1 MAALLACCTVLGLA
15 GIDLVLPAVPG
26 LPDALGGTLGMAQ
39 LVLAAFAA
47 GTGIG
52 LLLFGELG
60 ARRDHCSLLF
70 WALVSYALL
79 SWLGS
84 VATSLPQLVALRF
97 FQGIAAS
104 CAAVVTPGMLRALF
118 PEQAA
123 LRALGVLGSVESL
136 APAVAPLIGVWL
148 LALAGWQASFQVTA
162 VLALVLAIGVALLR
176 RAMPRVRG
184 NAAGGYWDLLC
195 NLAFQRY
202 ALSQGLS
209 VGALLVFVFG
219 MPTVITVGL
228 GRTIQDF
235 IVMQVLGISTFILAA
250 NLSSHVVAWMG
261 AEAAIFRGSL
271 LSAAGALAMLVY
283 ALAGGRDIMVVWLL
297 FLPFNM
303 GIGFR
308 GPPGFYRALQASGG
322 DDARASALVIL
333 FIMMVTAG
341 GTVLVAPAITDG
353 LAPLALAALAPALFS
368 LVVLWRLPQA
378 PDTAGGP

>member
-60 ARRDHCSLLF
+60 ARRDHRSLLF

-176 RAMPRVRG
+176 RAMPGVSG

-235 IVMQVLGISTFILAA
+235 IIMQVLGISTFILAA

-261 AEAAIFRGSL
+261 AEATIFRGSL

-283 ALAGGRDIMVVWLL
+283 ALAGGRDITVVWLL

-333 FIMMVTAG
+333 FIMLVTAG

-368 LVVLWRLPQA
+368 LVVLWRLPRA
-378 PDTAGGP
+378 SDAAGGP

>member
-60 ARRDHCSLLF
+60 ARRDHRSLLF

-176 RAMPRVRG
+176 RAMPRVSG

-235 IVMQVLGISTFILAA
+235 IIMQVLGISTFILAA

-261 AEAAIFRGSL
+261 AEATIFRGSL

-283 ALAGGRDIMVVWLL
+283 ALAGGRDITVVWLL

-333 FIMMVTAG
+333 FIMLVTAG

-368 LVVLWRLPQA
+368 LVVLWRLPRA
-378 PDTAGGP
+378 SDAAGGP